1 MRMNTR
7 EMIFA
12 EFERRLA
19 SDSDS
24 EFAACIEQ
32 IHLITRL
39 RLEALLE
46 TD

>member
-1 MRMNTR
+1 MNTR

-24 EFAACIEQ
+24 EFAVCIEQ
-32 IHLITRL
+32 IHLITRP